1 MTAGM
6 SQVRKRFGSY
16 GFRRGPLCAVAVIA
30 ASMTGTIGAAPA
42 AIAADVQSKQ
52 WYLDAMRVDDIWK
65 SSTGKGIKIAVIDTG
80 VNASTPS
87 LKGQVLKGLD
97 ATETDGTTNDYD
109 GHGTNM
115 AELIVGT
122 GAGGGVKGLAPGA
135 KIIPMRMANKDF
147 EEKHKSNTRD
157 NSNAIRAAADGD
169 AKIINMSIGGE
180 FVDAVEKEAVEYA
193 HSKGKLLFAAVG
205 NTGDKANKPGYPAN
219 YPEVVGVAATDRE
232 GQVAE
237 YSQHG
242 DFVDIAAPAND
253 IPGWCDE
260 TFTKYCDGDG
270 GTSSATALASATA
283 ALIWSANPDWTAN
296 QVLRVMFESAGRGDD
311 WKPGTVSNYLGH
323 GIVRPNAAIN
333 RGIGKP
339 GDPDVSPLTNERTTS
354 AGSADA
360 GAPSKEGSAKDDD
373 TGSSPPK
380 SGAEDDGKDKGKD
393 TDTVAAGSAKDSS
406 DDSQLGLILGGVA
419 VVAVLAGGAFAV
431 VRKRRTA

>member
-6 SQVRKRFGSY
+6 NQVRKRFGCY
-16 GFRRGPLCAVAVIA
+16 GFRRGPLCAVAVIGA
-30 ASMTGTIGAAPA
+30 AMVGTIGAAPA
-42 AIAADVQSKQ
+42 AIAADAQSKQ
-52 WYLDAMRVDDIWK
+52 WYLDAMRVDEIWK
-65 SSTGKGIKIAVIDTG
+65 TSTGEGIKIAVIDTG

-97 ATETDGTTNDYD
+97 ATETDGTTDDYN
-109 GHGTNM
+109 GHGTSI
-115 AELIVGT
+115 AELIAGT
-122 GAGGGVKGLAPGA
+122 GAGGGLKGLAPGS
-135 KIIPMRMANKDF
+135 KIIPMRMANKEY
-147 EEKHKSNTRD
+147 EEKHKSTPWD

-169 AKIINMSIGGE
+169 AKIINMSIGSE
-180 FVDAVEKEAVEYA
+180 FVDYKEKEAVEYA
-193 HSKGKLLFAAVG
+193 QSKGKLLFAAVG
-205 NTGDKANKPGYPAN
+205 NTGDKANKPSYPAN
-219 YPEVVGVAATDRE
+219 YPEVVGVGATDRE
-232 GQVAE
+232 GKVAD

-270 GTSSATALASATA
+270 GTSTATALASATA

-296 QVLRVMFESAGRGDD
+296 QVLRVMFESAARGDD
-311 WKPGTVSNYLGH
+311 WKPGTVSDFLGH

-339 GDPDVSPLTNERTTS
+339 GDPDLSPLTNERTT
-354 AGSADA
+354 AGGSADA
-360 GAPSKEGSAKDDD
+360 GAPSEGSAKDDD
-373 TGSSPPK
+373 ASSPPK
-380 SGAEDDGKDKGKD
+380 SGAKDDGKDKGKD
-393 TDTVAAGSAKDSS
+393 TDTVAAGSAEDSG

-431 VRKRRTA
+431 VRRRRTA